1 MLPLISCA
9 QNALEPACAV
19 VSNISYYENLW
30 QDVEFACRKPLAF
43 LNFLLP
49 DGGGH
54 GGDGEVVVV
63 RWWWWWWWW
72 GGGGSGGG
80 GGGGGSGDCE
90 AVVVVVV
97 VR

>member
-1 MLPLISCA
+1 MYSVSEVSITYSAHHSSGRFVIDCFRAVLPLISCA

-49 DGGGH
+49 DGGGD

-63 RWWWWWWWW
+63 RWWW
-72 GGGGSGGG
+72 
-80 GGGGGSGDCE
+80 
-90 AVVVVVV
+90 
-97 VR
+97 